1 MRQMNLLCQ
10 LEIKCTLIEWDM
22 EKKKLKLS
30 ISGNSKKTIN
40 NIEKAKFKSKN
51 SVIIEK
57 SSSGRYQQKNHT
69 KGSNFTHKV
78 SPKPNFLQKKQPF
91 LKPNTSNQSDFE
103 KRKLAEQRA
112 TKRLK
117 GEPTAKD
124 AKSKQNPRRRE
135 LKLTIS
141 RALSDQ
147 DSFSRGRSLASLK
160 RAKQKENR
168 ELKKD
173 EIKDNLKPIKREINI
188 PEVITIRE
196 LANRMAEQ
204 SSNIIKHLLGM
215 GVTVTINHTIDTDTA
230 EYLVKEF
237 GHTPIKEE
245 KTEEII
251 KKIKDIKTENLK
263 RRAPI
268 VTVMGHVDHGK
279 TSLLD
284 SLRKANVVSGEFG
297 GITQHIGAYQII
309 NNSEKITFID
319 TPGHAAFTEMR
330 ARGSKLTDIVILV
343 VAADDGV
350 KPQTVESIK
359 HAKAAKVPIVVAIN
373 KCDLPEA
380 DPQKI
385 KNQLLEYELIAE
397 ELSGDT
403 LVVEI
408 STKTKMNLDKL
419 IEAIQLQ
426 AEILDLKT
434 DYETNAKGIVME
446 SKIDVGRGPIANIII
461 TAGTLKKGDYFVSG
475 VKWGKVRAIIND
487 LGENISHAE
496 PATPV
501 EILGINGAARS
512 GDDFIVLSSEKEAK
526 VLADGRIEE
535 AKEGRNPLTFVTQ
548 DSAFKDNTS
557 EELNIIIKS
566 DVHGSSEAIKNA
578 ISQIKHDEVRTKI
591 ILSDIGMVTETD
603 ITLAKA
609 SNAILVAFNV
619 KPTKEAKKLA
629 EQSKVNISF
638 FNIIYEVLDFIKNKM
653 SGLLTPD
660 VDEKIIGSAEILE
673 IFKVS
678 KVGKVAG
685 SKVLDGEI
693 TQDSSA
699 RVIRDG
705 TIVFNGKIGTIF
717 REKNQTKQ
725 VSAGLECGI
734 TIKDFS
740 DFKIKDIIEAYNS
753 TITERRI

>member
-1 MRQMNLLCQ
+1 
-10 LEIKCTLIEWDM
+10 M
-22 EKKKLKLS
+22 EKKKLTLS
-30 ISGNSKKTIN
+30 ISGNTKKTIS
-40 NIEKAKFKSKN
+40 NIEKAKFQPKN
-51 SVIIEK
+51 SIIIEK
-57 SSSGRYQQKNHT
+57 KNVGFSKKKTFTKSSNKVDNLRIKKPFQSSKLIPSSSTDY
-69 KGSNFTHKV
+69 
-78 SPKPNFLQKKQPF
+78 
-91 LKPNTSNQSDFE
+91 E

-112 TKRLK
+112 TKRIK
-117 GEPTAKD
+117 GDEITKD
-124 AKSKQNPRRRE
+124 IKSKIGGKRRE

-141 RALSDQ
+141 RALSDE
-147 DSFSRGRSLASLK
+147 DIGTRSRSLASLK

-168 ELKKD
+168 EQQKNISQ
-173 EIKDNLKPIKREINI
+173 ENLKPVKRDVNI

-215 GVTVTINHTIDTDTA
+215 GVTVTINHTIDSDTA

-237 GHTPIKEE
+237 GHNPIKEK

-251 KKIKDIKTENLK
+251 KKIKEVKTENLK
-263 RRAPI
+263 SRAPI

-279 TSLLD
+279 TSVLD
-284 SLRKANVVSGEFG
+284 VLRKANVVEGEFG
-297 GITQHIGAYQII
+297 GITQHIGAYQI
-309 NNSEKITFID
+309 NKDKHKITFID

-350 KPQTVESIK
+350 KPQTIESIK
-359 HAKAAKVPIVVAIN
+359 HAKAAKGPIVVAIN

-385 KNQLLEYELIAE
+385 KNQLLEHELIAE

-403 LVVEI
+403 LMVEI
-408 STKTKMNLDKL
+408 STKTKKNLDKL
-419 IEAIQLQ
+419 VDSIILQ
-426 AEILDLKT
+426 AELLDLKT
-434 DYETNAKGIVME
+434 DFDTDAKGIVLE
-446 SKIDVGRGPIANIII
+446 SRIDVGRGPIANIIV
-461 TAGTLKKGDYFVSG
+461 TAGTLKKGNYFVSG
-475 VKWGKVRAIIND
+475 SKWGKVRAIIND
-487 LGENISHAE
+487 QGNNIDEAE

-501 EILGINGAARS
+501 EVLGINGASKS
-512 GDDFIVLSSEKEAK
+512 GDDFLVITSEKEAK
-526 VLADGRIEE
+526 QISDARAQELKSD
-535 AKEGRNPLTFVTQ
+535 KKNLTFVTQ
-548 DSAFKDNTS
+548 DSAFKDSKT

-578 ISQIKHDEVRTKI
+578 ITNINHDEVKQKI
-591 ILSDIGMVTETD
+591 ILSDIGMITETD
-603 ITLAKA
+603 VSLAKA
-609 SNAILVAFNV
+609 SKAILIAFNV

-629 EQSKVNISF
+629 EKDKINISS
-638 FNIIYEVLDFIKNKM
+638 FNIIYEVLDFIKKKM

-660 VDEKIIGSAEILE
+660 IEEKIIGSAEILE

-705 TIVFNGKIGTIF
+705 AIVFNGKIGTIF
-717 REKNQTKQ
+717 REKNQAKQ

-734 TIKDFS
+734 TLKDFN
-740 DFKIKDIIEAYNS
+740 DYQKKDIIEVYNS
-753 TITERRI
+753 KVMERSI